1 MWKLL
6 LGTRYYSASSYCN
19 HFLNSNTCQM
29 TKIIQ
34 FSDKF
39 NVLYWRES
47 SPWVTERSASEG
59 GALFPRDFGQREF
72 YTALEGLS
80 QWLSSK
86 ESACHAGDIGDMS
99 WSLNQEDHL
108 EEEMATLFRILAWK
122 ILWTEEPGRLQSKR
136 SQRIRQ
142 DWTTKRSEKVTPKYS
157 LIA

>member
-1 MWKLL
+1 
-6 LGTRYYSASSYCN
+6 
-19 HFLNSNTCQM
+19 M

-34 FSDKF
+34 FSSKF

-47 SPWVTERSASEG
+47 SPWVTECSASEG
-59 GALFPRDFGQREF
+59 GALFPRDFGQRGF
-72 YTALEGLS
+72 YRALEGLS

-99 WSLNQEDHL
+99 RSLDQDNPL
-108 EEEMATLFRILAWK
+108 EEKMATLFRILAWK
-122 ILWTEEPGRLQSKR
+122 LLWTEEPGRLQSKR

-142 DWTTKRSEKVTPKYS
+142 DWTSKHSEKVTPNHS